1 METKEI
7 EIQWNGSPAQ
17 VKLKQFTYGIRN
29 ELLEQCTETT
39 VVGDKP
45 HVQLNV
51 RKLKEFALLK
61 GIAEAPFE
69 INIKGIREL
78 SVTMGDM
85 LYKEL
90 DELNTLTSE
99 KEES

>member
-1 METKEI
+1 
-7 EIQWNGSPAQ
+7 
-17 VKLKQFTYGIRN
+17 
-29 ELLEQCTETT
+29 
-39 VVGDKP
+39 
-45 HVQLNV
+45 LNV